1 MKYYKI
7 FNKSLLIFISIMVPI
22 LLLGAILVHE
32 IRKAKENISFLR
44 INTIPAIELLGMINA
59 EVDLFRAQEIERL
72 YAQTTKEKETIDSEL
87 LIHLKNIEFMQKRYA
102 KFYIA
107 ENISTSNDNNLSKE
121 LNEYYAA
128 HAVLMQMLQNGD
140 TSDAKKSAL
149 MGIKK
154 EFAEVS
160 VEIHR
165 MINLHKKYATEINNR
180 IMHNE
185 SVTHKITFILFFL
198 SIIIGVLTAYFYKE
212 IEKRNKKL
220 SQQLYH
226 DPLTGLPNRKSLLE
240 KLEKISGDNIL
251 VVLNIDRF
259 RELNDF
265 YGEAIGDEILLW
277 LSGQLQK
284 YREDGV
290 YDLFRMPSDEFV
302 LLAEQADSNAFIQTI
317 ASLLFDE
324 LSICHI
330 EKHDI
335 FIQFTFGIAI
345 GKGLELLKNAYI
357 AMNQAKQ
364 KRQLFLVY
372 DTKMDPII
380 HYRENSEWAKKIAK
394 ALAEDRILVYFQPI
408 INNVSGRIDKYEALV
423 RMQLEDGTV
432 ISPYNFL
439 DIAKQGRLYPQITQT
454 VVKKSL
460 ESFQDRDE
468 SISINLSFEDI
479 ADEHINRFIL
489 SMLDQYQMKERVVFE
504 ILESEG
510 IDNFETVAYF
520 IQSVK
525 KRGAKV
531 AIDDFG
537 SGYSNFD
544 TILKLNIDILKIDGS
559 LIKIID
565 KDPYAQKIVT
575 AIIQF
580 AKELGLETIAEFV
593 HNADIREEV
602 VRIGVHYSQGFF
614 FSEPVSL
621 ECLNGMPL

>member
-1 MKYYKI
+1 MNNHETISKP
-7 FNKSLLIFISIMVPI
+7 FLIFISILVPI
-22 LLLGAILVHE
+22 LLLGFILVNE
-32 IRKAKENISFLR
+32 IREAKENISFLR
-44 INTIPAIELLGMINA
+44 TNTIPAIELLGTINT
-59 EVDLFRAQEIERL
+59 EVDQFRAHEIERL
-72 YAQTTKEKETIDSEL
+72 YSKTTEEKQSIENVL
-87 LIHLKNIEFMQKRYA
+87 LDDLKNIESMQKKYA
-102 KFYIA
+102 KLYIA
-107 ENISTSNDNNLSKE
+107 ESISTNNDNNLSKE

-128 HAVLMQMLQNGD
+128 HTVLMQMLQNGN
-140 TSDAKKSAL
+140 TTDAKESAL

-154 EFAEVS
+154 EFDDVS
-160 VEIHR
+160 IEIHR
-165 MINLHKKYATEINNR
+165 MINLHKKYATEINSQ

-185 SVTHKITFILFFL
+185 SVAHKVTFILFLL
-198 SIIIGVLTAYFYKE
+198 SIIIGALTAYFYKG
-212 IEKRNKKL
+212 IEKRNEKL
-220 SQQLYH
+220 SRQLYH
-226 DPLTGLPNRKSLLE
+226 DPLTGLPNRKNLLE

-277 LSGQLQK
+277 LSRQLQK
-284 YREDGV
+284 HREAGV
-290 YDLFRMPSDEFV
+290 YELFRMPSDEFV
-302 LLAEQADSNAFIQTI
+302 LFTEQTDSNAFIQTI

-324 LSICHI
+324 LSTCQIDG
-330 EKHDI
+330 HDI
-335 FIQFTFGIAI
+335 FIQFTFGIAV
-345 GKGLELLKNAYI
+345 GEGLELLRNADI
-357 AMNQAKQ
+357 AMKQAKQ
-364 KRQLFLVY
+364 KRQQFLVY
-372 DTKMDPII
+372 DAKMDPSL
-380 HYRENSEWAKKIAK
+380 HYQENSEWAKKIAQ
-394 ALAEDRILVYFQPI
+394 ALEHDRILVYFQPI

-423 RMQLEDGTV
+423 RMQLEDGSI
-432 ISPYNFL
+432 ISPYKFL

-460 ESFQDRDE
+460 GSFQYRDE

-479 ADEHINRFIL
+479 ADEHSNRFIL
-489 SMLDQYQMKERVVFE
+489 SMLDQFRMGERVVFE

-510 IDNFETVAYF
+510 IENFETVAHF
-520 IQSVK
+520 VQSVK

-544 TILKLNIDILKIDGS
+544 TILKLNVDILKVDGS

-593 HNADIREEV
+593 HNADVRDEV
-602 VRIGVHYSQGFF
+602 VKIGVNYSQGFF
-614 FSEPVSL
+614 FSEPVPL
-621 ECLNGMPL
+621 ERLN